1 MLKLM
6 ATTLLAIVQI
16 FEQEIWANAH
26 ETRESLWQFLFA
38 ALHLTHPILIT
49 SLYRRWPQSPSLT
62 PCLTVPYPFHASWL
76 VAGHNVDS
84 KNVDSHNVEVIMS
97 KSQNVDNGNGES
109 QNVESVTH
117 TRFRTLGPIG
127 VRNVCHACYQSDVF
141 SLLYLCFN
149 FIA

>member
-1 MLKLM
+1 MGPIDALLSSIV
-6 ATTLLAIVQI
+6 LAIFSERENI
-16 FEQEIWANAH
+16 FH
-26 ETRESLWQFLFA
+26 ETIRTSKFLRAYQRMLHWPFA
-38 ALHLTHPILIT
+38 LRVVQTGNLGTCSTNAVA
-49 SLYRRWPQSPSLT
+49 R
-62 PCLTVPYPFHASWL
+62 

-109 QNVESVTH
+109 RNVESVTH
-117 TRFRTLGPIG
+117 TRFTTPSPIG
-127 VRNVCHACYQSDVF
+127 VRNICHTCYLSDVF